1 MTLICVSYPC
11 LASTLYSL
19 RKIKELSKNRRRKPK
34 IREKKP
40 KKKQAKQSNIKFYDF
55 PCAGHAPSVRLRQFS
70 SKYLEYDADAFL
82 CDFKQFICNFYDL
95 T

>member
-1 MTLICVSYPC
+1 MTLIWVSYPC

-19 RKIKELSKNRRRKPK
+19 RKIKELSKNRRQKPK

-40 KKKQAKQSNIKFYDF
+40 KKNKRNK
-55 PCAGHAPSVRLRQFS
+55 V
-70 SKYLEYDADAFL
+70 
-82 CDFKQFICNFYDL
+82 